1 MAAALGEE
9 VREQARTLRLAREQ
23 GSEAAALSKEVRE
36 QARTLR
42 LAREQGS
49 EAAALSKE
57 VREQARTLRL
67 ARGRR
72 NGNKES
78 RKQGK
83 PEMRRPPGM
92 ERRCLLRPQ
101 LPKRKTRHTNPDLFP
116 TVPHPRLSQHFNR
129 ATSLSIA
136 RYTIS

>member
-1 MAAALGEE
+1 MAAALG
-9 VREQARTLRLAREQ
+9 
-23 GSEAAALSKEVRE
+23 KEVRE

-42 LAREQGS
+42 LE
-49 EAAALSKE
+49 
-57 VREQARTLRL
+57 REQARTLRL

-72 NGNKES
+72 NGNKGS

-83 PEMRRPPGM
+83 PEMRLPPGM
-92 ERRCLLRPQ
+92 ERRCFLRPQ
-101 LPKRKTRHTNPDLFP
+101 LPKRKTRHTNPDPFP

-136 RYTIS
+136 LFRIS